1 MKAIIENN
9 QIKDIAHSDPF
20 AIFTPDVAA
29 LYETDVPDTANVG
42 DVLVDGTWV
51 TPEEREIIVNP
62 DSQNEAAERVV
73 RMNRDTRLLEC
84 DWTQLP
90 DSPVDSSVWA
100 TYRQALRDITTHAN
114 FPNLEESDWPV
125 AP

>member
-9 QIKDIAHSDPF
+9 AIKDIAHSDPF
-20 AIFTPDVAA
+20 EIFAPEIAA
-29 LYETDVPDTANVG
+29 LYDTDVPDTANNG
-42 DVLVDGTWV
+42 DVLVNGQWV
-51 TPEEREIIVNP
+51 TPEEKEIIVNP
-62 DSQNEAAERVV
+62 EAQNETAARFV
-73 RMNRDTRLLEC
+73 RMDRDNRLLEC

-114 FPNLEESDWPV
+114 FPNLEESDWPTQ
-125 AP
+125 P

>member
-73 RMNRDTRLLEC
+73 RMNRDTRLLES

>member
-9 QIKDIAHSDPF
+9 AIKDIAHSEPF
-20 AIFTPDVAA
+20 EIFTPNIAA
-29 LYETDVPDTANVG
+29 LYDTDVSDTASVG
-42 DVLVDGTWV
+42 DVLVNGQWV
-51 TPEEREIIVNP
+51 TPEQKEIILNP
-62 DSQNEAAERVV
+62 DAQNEALALVM
-73 RMNRDTRLLEC
+73 RMDRDKRLLDC

-90 DSPVDSSVWA
+90 DSPVDSSIWA

-114 FPNLEESDWPV
+114 FPNLEEADWPV

>member
-73 RMNRDTRLLEC
+73 RMNRDTRLLES

-114 FPNLEESDWPV
+114 FPNLEESD
-125 AP
+125 